1 MRGPERTAMDPTR
14 TTPILRT
21 ADNSL
26 RPVSPRAKGR
36 MSVVVVR
43 DLSTLPDSVQA
54 WEELA
59 AAAFE
64 PNVCYEHWMLRPALQ
79 EFGAGKDISIV
90 LVLIHDPHNPDAPT
104 KLGGLFPLVQIPRY
118 KKLMVPVLSLWQHAH
133 CYMCTPLVRADA
145 ARECMVELF
154 HWLRSGGANA
164 SLLELRCIS
173 GDGRFHKLLADL
185 CNELGLRS
193 CITDIF
199 TRGLWRERNDR
210 NTLTESA
217 VPGDLRR
224 RLRRKERR
232 LSERGRVEHVAMRPE
247 DDIGR
252 WIDDF
257 LRIEASGWKGQSGSA
272 LASSE
277 GDRRYFTEI
286 ATSAFHRGRLLM
298 LGLNFDGFAIARR
311 CAFVAGEGSFAF
323 KTAYDEEFA
332 DFSPGAMLEG
342 ASIRQLQTLPA
353 VRWMVS
359 CAAAAHFL
367 VNRLSN
373 DRQTFQSLAVCGDAL
388 GELVVSG
395 FPTWRSSRGRPPPAS
410 SSTTPGKSPSACPI
424 RTRRPT
430 RVCPPRKPSG
440 ASRSA
445 AGGWCSSARRPIRS
459 AWRSSTSAWTRSS
472 RCRSGSSR
480 ACASAKPR
488 SS

>member
-1 MRGPERTAMDPTR
+1 MDPTR

-21 ADNSL
+21 ADNSP

-43 DLSTLPDSVQA
+43 DLSTLPDFVPA

-59 AAAFE
+59 AAALE
-64 PNVCYEHWMLRPALQ
+64 PNVFYEHWMLLPALE

-90 LVLIHDPHNPDAPT
+90 LVLMHDPHNPDAPT

-118 KKLMVPVLSLWQHAH
+118 KKLMVSVLSLWQHAH

-154 HWLRSGGANA
+154 QWLRSGGANA

-173 GDGRFHKLLADL
+173 GDGRFHKLLVDL
-185 CNELGLRS
+185 SNELGLRS

-199 TRGLWRERNDR
+199 TRGMWRERNDK

-232 LSERGRVEHVAMRPE
+232 LSERGRVEHLAMRPE

-252 WIDDF
+252 WIDEF
-257 LRIEASGWKGQSGSA
+257 LRVEASGWKGQRGSA

-298 LGLNFDGFAIARR
+298 LGLNFDGFPIARR

-332 DFSPGAMLEG
+332 DFSPGAMLEVD
-342 ASIRQLQTLPA
+342 SIRQLQTLPA
-353 VRWMVS
+353 VRWMDS
-359 CAAAAHFL
+359 CAAPDNFL

-373 DRQTFQSLAVCGDAL
+373 DRKTIQSLAVGGDAL

-395 FPTWRSSRGRPPPAS
+395 LPLLQWATRRILMRSSER
-410 SSTTPGKSPSACPI
+410 
-424 RTRRPT
+424 
-430 RVCPPRKPSG
+430 
-440 ASRSA
+440 A
-445 AGGWCSSARRPIRS
+445 AHSSAEGFRP
-459 AWRSSTSAWTRSS
+459 
-472 RCRSGSSR
+472 
-480 ACASAKPR
+480 
-488 SS
+488 